1 MSEEI
6 QRIPDQNFPS
16 GQIQDPNSNLT
27 AIPSDPYYSFS
38 TGQWLKDRLKEIYR
52 YKAIVLISFLLI
64 LLFTIIF
71 TFTQQ
76 PVYQG
81 VTTVKI
87 NFNKSEVLP
96 YKSVGED
103 QAGLFDYENYFKTQ
117 VEILKSRSLAQR
129 VVERLDLDEH
139 PDWLGLKKPSITKH
153 SKNSSE
159 EEETSSIINS
169 YTKRILDNLRI
180 EPVKNTRLVK
190 IKFDSVNAEAAAQI
204 ANAYA
209 EAFIAFGLD
218 RKLEANQHARQFLA
232 KQLDSMR
239 KKLALA
245 EERLAN
251 FTEQTGIVKFPGV
264 DRSPAEQ
271 ELNRVSEAMSKARF
285 EMIRREVYLEKA
297 KSAMEA
303 GKLAAIPDS
312 PFTVDLKKNLLKE
325 QAKYHELEDIYKEEY
340 PKMSRIKA
348 EIEGLNKEINEEKE
362 ATIEKLEAD
371 YEAAKKH
378 YESLEEEWK
387 EAMVKV
393 KKEGR
398 LLSQYALLKREA
410 DTDREMYTSLLKRL
424 KETDITSALNSGN
437 IEVVETS
444 AIPKIPIKPQKT
456 RNILFALVFGSLA
469 SCGLALGLA
478 KLDTR
483 IRSKEEIEKEFGLP
497 VLGSVPDVEFLQGEG
512 IDEIPKDIPFAL
524 TTHAA
529 PESLISNAY
538 RQIRTLL
545 HYAIPNRKPQLI
557 ALTSTYPSEGKSS
570 TVVNLATV
578 LGQQGTVL
586 IIDGDLRRP
595 MLHKVLGLR
604 PRPGLSEI
612 LTGQVNVEEAIQST
626 AIPNVWA
633 IGGGRAAIHPAD
645 LLGSESMQYLTQL
658 VRQYFGYVLI
668 DTPPMHGMPDAAII
682 GTLTDG
688 LIYVIQNGRTE
699 KKDFLQNLQ
708 ILASVNTKILG
719 VVLNKTDGSYQSYYS
734 YYAYKAKDELQN
746 KNETQNLFPFQSL
759 RFLNGW
765 VKKKSS
771 DKTTDS

>member
-1 MSEEI
+1 MGEEL
-6 QRIPDQNFPS
+6 QKIPEHNVPHN
-16 GQIQDPNSNLT
+16 QIQDPNSLT

-38 TGQWLKDRLKEIYR
+38 TGEWLKERFNEIYR
-52 YKAIVLISFLLI
+52 YKAVVVISFLLI
-64 LLFTIIF
+64 LLFTILF
-71 TFTQQ
+71 TFTQK
-76 PVYQG
+76 PVYRG
-81 VTTVKI
+81 VATIKI

-96 YKSVGED
+96 YKTVGED
-103 QAGLFDYENYFKTQ
+103 QAGLFDFENFFKTQ

-139 PDWLGLKKPSITKH
+139 PDWLGLKKESFRKH
-153 SKNSSE
+153 SINPSE
-159 EEETSSIINS
+159 G
-169 YTKRILDNLRI
+169 I
-180 EPVKNTRLVK
+180 EPTSEINLYAEYLLKNLQVTPVRNTRLVQ
-190 IKFDSVNAEAAAQI
+190 IKFDSVNAQAAAQI

-218 RKLEANQHARQFLA
+218 RKLEANQHARHFLA
-232 KQLDSMR
+232 QQLDSMR

-245 EERLAN
+245 EEKLAT

-271 ELNRVSEAMSKARF
+271 ELNRVSEAVSKARF

-297 KSAMEA
+297 KAAMDA

-312 PFTVDLKKNLLKE
+312 PFTVDLKKILLKE
-325 QAKYHELEDIYKEEY
+325 QAKYRELEDIYKEEY
-340 PKMSRIKA
+340 PKMSRLRT
-348 EIEGLNKEINEEKE
+348 EIEGLNKEISEEKE

-371 YEAAKKH
+371 YEAAKRH

-410 DTDREMYTSLLKRL
+410 DTDREMYTGLLKRL

-437 IEVVETS
+437 IEVIETS
-444 AIPKIPIKPQKT
+444 PIPKVPVKPQKI
-456 RNILFALVFGSLA
+456 RNILFALVFGSLT

-483 IRSKEEIEKEFGLP
+483 IRSKEEIEKQLGIP
-497 VLGSVPDVEFLQGEG
+497 VLGSIPDIELIKGEG

-524 TTHAA
+524 TTYSS
-529 PESLISNAY
+529 PESFVSNAF

-557 ALTSTYPSEGKSS
+557 AITSTYPSEGKSS
-570 TVVNLATV
+570 TIVNLATV

-586 IIDGDLRRP
+586 IIDGDLRKP
-595 MLHKVLGLR
+595 SLHKSLGLR

-612 LTGQVNVEEAIQST
+612 LTGQVNIEEALQLST
-626 AIPNVWA
+626 IPNVWA
-633 IGGGRAAIHPAD
+633 ISGGRAAIHPTD
-645 LLGSESMQYLTQL
+645 LLGSESMHSLIQL
-658 VRQYFGYVLI
+658 VRQYFCYILI

-682 GTLTDG
+682 GSVTDG
-688 LIYVIQNGRTE
+688 LIYVIQAGRIE
-699 KKDFLQNLQ
+699 RKDFLQNLQ
-708 ILASVNTKILG
+708 ILATVNARILG
-719 VVLNKTDGSYQSYYS
+719 VVLNKTTTSYQSYYS
-734 YYAYKAKDELQN
+734 YYAYKEKNEIQN
-746 KNETQNLFPFQSL
+746 KNQTQSL
-759 RFLNGW
+759 SPFHSLQFLNDW
-765 VKKKSS
+765 VQEKIKRP
-771 DKTTDS
+771 DK